1 MDPWGACTGQRCALW
16 DLEDFGADVRYWH
29 KADTTTN
36 GQMSAFGGTADIEE
50 LRPEV
55 CF

>member
-29 KADTTTN
+29 L
-36 GQMSAFGGTADIEE
+36 ADIAGQPPDV
-50 LRPEV
+50 R
-55 CF
+55 FRG